1 MMPKLGQ
8 PGRKLGP
15 QQFWQRRRGSW
26 IAVVALVKQVR
37 VAAPGRGWA
46 PARVS
51 AAQAAGGALTH
62 PQPGR
67 ALPGAAQPAR
77 RHGARRIAPSGPAP
91 VCPDARCHGV
101 PATAPQRGRESRVL
115 RGKRRRAPCRLERG
129 ELRAGVASKVRP
141 GAPEGEGDVTGR
153 GGRRRRYSSGL
164 RGRGRGSQGG
174 AWVCAA
180 RERRRS
186 ESRAS
191 PPRPRPTECTRG
203 HPAAFGRCSP
213 RPRCGMGAEVLA
225 GSGASGPAEGSTGP
239 AAPRP
244 ALPAA
249 RR

>member
-1 MMPKLGQ
+1 MLKIQVVEGKTDPQIGTGY
-8 PGRKLGP
+8 PRKDCVL
-15 QQFWQRRRGSW
+15 
-26 IAVVALVKQVR
+26 K
-37 VAAPGRGWA
+37 APGKSWA
-46 PARVS
+46 VS
-51 AAQAAGGALTH
+51 VPRLVPV

-91 VCPDARCHGV
+91 VRPDARCHGV

-180 RERRRS
+180 RKRRRS